1 MTEFTVRQL
10 LEQTKSLLKL
20 DLISDESG
28 LDKIIQE
35 REIHRPG
42 LALSGFV
49 DVFTYQRIQIIGNTE
64 LTYLE
69 SLTPV
74 KRELSLRK
82 VLSFDIPCILIT
94 DNNYPGDDF
103 IKIANEKKIPVL
115 KSVYGTTHVTQKLS
129 SFLEKQFAPFTTK
142 HGSLVDVYGVGMLIT
157 GRSGIGKSEVA
168 LDLVERG
175 HRLVADDSVMLFR
188 RTEGILLGTCTETL
202 MHHMEIRGMGII
214 DIRSVFGVRSIRF
227 QKRVEIEL
235 NLLDWERDK
244 EYDRTGLD
252 EKYVEYLGVQIPMVS
267 LPIFPGKNITVIA
280 ETIAMNHLLKI
291 FGKFSAKE
299 FNEQLMQKI
308 QSNTT
313 LRDYLFF
320 DIE

>member
-94 DNNYPGDDF
+94 DNNYPGDYF
-103 IKIANEKKIPVL
+103 IKIANEEKIPVL
-115 KSVYGTTHVTQKLS
+115 KSVYGTTHVTQILS

-188 RTEGILLGTCTETL
+188 RTEGILLGSCTETL
-202 MHHMEIRGMGII
+202 MHHMEIRG
-214 DIRSVFGVRSIRF
+214 
-227 QKRVEIEL
+227 
-235 NLLDWERDK
+235 
-244 EYDRTGLD
+244 
-252 EKYVEYLGVQIPMVS
+252 
-267 LPIFPGKNITVIA
+267 
-280 ETIAMNHLLKI
+280 
-291 FGKFSAKE
+291 
-299 FNEQLMQKI
+299 
-308 QSNTT
+308 
-313 LRDYLFF
+313 
-320 DIE
+320 